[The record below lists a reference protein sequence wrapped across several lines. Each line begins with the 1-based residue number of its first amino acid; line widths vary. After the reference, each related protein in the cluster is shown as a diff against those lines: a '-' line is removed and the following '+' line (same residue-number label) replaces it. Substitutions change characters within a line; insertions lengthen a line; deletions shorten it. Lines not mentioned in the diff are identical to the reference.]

1 MTVRKAVLPVAGWG
15 TRFLPATKA
24 IPKEMIP
31 IVDRPAIQYIVE
43 ECVRAGVEDVLLVT
57 SSGKNELVDH
67 FDRIVDLES
76 ALEQKGKKAELDEV
90 VRLADLAQIHAV
102 RQHEQ
107 LGLGHAVLMGK
118 SHVAGESFA
127 VVLGD
132 DIVDPETAF
141 LQRMIDVHEQSGR
154 PVVAVMEVPESQ
166 VEMYGIV
173 AGTATDEEGVFRASD
188 LIEKPSPEEAPSNLA
203 IIGRYVLPADIF
215 GVLEDTTPGRG
226 GEIQLT
232 DALKTMADDEPIMAV
247 RFDGTRHDTGDKLG
261 FLKATVQMAA
271 QRDELGP
278 AFLDWLETFVES
290 QRG

>member
-1 MTVRKAVLPVAGWG
+1 
-15 TRFLPATKA
+15 
-24 IPKEMIP
+24 
-31 IVDRPAIQYIVE
+31 
-43 ECVRAGVEDVLLVT
+43 
-57 SSGKNELVDH
+57 
-67 FDRIVDLES
+67 
-76 ALEQKGKKAELDEV
+76 
-90 VRLADLAQIHAV
+90 
-102 RQHEQ
+102 
-107 LGLGHAVLMGK
+107 
-118 SHVAGESFA
+118 
-127 VVLGD
+127 
-132 DIVDPETAF
+132 
-141 LQRMIDVHEQSGR
+141 MIDVHEQSGR

-271 QRDELGP
+271 QRDDLGP